1 MGTSLKEMGQPKT
14 QQQNQQGTSVQ
25 TTTTDLRTNFN
36 QQQLQQ
42 AWDEYANAIEKKVY
56 LKNIMSNSQPQLQD
70 NFYFEVGV
78 HNPGM
83 QEELINNAI
92 DILAALRKKLQNTH
106 IQMRV
111 RIMESNEKHLAYTS
125 AEKYQHMMEINPLID
140 KLRKDFDL
148 RTE

>member
-1 MGTSLKEMGQPKT
+1 MGTSLKEIAHPKVK
-14 QQQNQQGTSVQ
+14 QQNPQGQTVQ
-25 TTTTDLRTNFN
+25 TSATDLRTNFS
-36 QQQLQQ
+36 QEQLQK
-42 AWDEYANAIEKKVY
+42 AWDEYANTIEKKVY
-56 LKNIMSNSQPQLQD
+56 LKNIMSNSKPQLLN

-92 DILAALRKKLQNTH
+92 DILAVLRQKLQNTH

-125 AEKYQHMMEINPLID
+125 AEKYQHMLEINPLID

>member
-1 MGTSLKEMGQPKT
+1 MA
-14 QQQNQQGTSVQ
+14 
-25 TTTTDLRTNFN
+25 F
-36 QQQLQQ
+36 
-42 AWDEYANAIEKKVY
+42 I
-56 LKNIMSNSQPQLQD
+56 
-70 NFYFEVGV
+70 
-78 HNPGM
+78 

-92 DILAALRKKLQNTH
+92 DILAVLRQKLQNTH

-125 AEKYQHMMEINPLID
+125 AEKYQHMLEINPLID